1 MNLCR
6 RSADGLAM
14 EVVGDLG
21 VWIEPVRTARVGVE
35 NRLGQ
40 ARKFVE
46 EPVVPLF
53 GYGVRLGERQV
64 AG

>member
-6 RSADGLAM
+6 SSPGGLAM

-40 ARKFVE
+40 AR
-46 EPVVPLF
+46 
-53 GYGVRLGERQV
+53 
-64 AG
+64 

>member
-6 RSADGLAM
+6 SSPDGLAM

-40 ARKFVE
+40 ARQFVE
-46 EPVVPLF
+46 EPVVPLLR
-53 GYGVRLGERQV
+53 YGVRLGEGQM